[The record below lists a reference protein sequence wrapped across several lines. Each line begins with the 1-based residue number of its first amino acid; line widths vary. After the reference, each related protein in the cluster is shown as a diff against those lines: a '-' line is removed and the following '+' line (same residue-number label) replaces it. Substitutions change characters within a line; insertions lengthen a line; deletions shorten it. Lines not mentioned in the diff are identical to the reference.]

1 MGGRAIFSLLR
12 VLGIVAVLIG
22 GLKGGLA
29 APMTEAERR
38 VALAAL
44 GLEGGDLGQR
54 AQAAFGTDRD
64 TGFGSIRLHRGD
76 GEINAILQNVDGA
89 RGIGRSFDSTSK
101 SLHYGA
107 LSFYR
112 FDSAEERARF
122 LTCAS
127 PRLQRQRNLG
137 IGGVANDDYSC
148 NGNGTS
154 LAASGSTT
162 VSGFRR
168 QDGSIG
174 ANPPV
179 QACVMYRAVGTRFA
193 VGFSVKLSCAAIGDA
208 GGILAAME
216 AGARGAIAA
225 AGPALDRQWADVS
238 APLTA
243 RDRAAVASVD
253 TRSNEGL
260 RKAIAQTP
268 LMWVFQPPA
277 WPQAE
282 FGFEDNDY
290 VRLATS
296 VAGPVRLFRSFYP
309 ARGVSVSLAVLADA
323 QPAQSDPRIECKRAV
338 LGRYLVILTFRGS
351 MNCQSFGGRA
361 AQDVFDALEAA
372 IKAAVGDLP
381 DAPVRGPGAGDGRST
396 VPPPETLMP
405 PIDTSRPEP
414 EATAPPQDPDAPPQ
428 DGFPETDTPEGL
440 PLTPAELA
448 TAAGLAGGAA
458 LIGSLMMLGASG
470 IRREEALEALRE
482 LMRGQLP
489 ADGFAE
495 WRQKYEAMG
504 WRYREENGTAVFD
517 PAEGSRRDDG
527 AVFRNGR
534 WEGGAVPPPSGPV
547 DGDVNARGEVWSS
560 FSGGYVDRRTYD
572 QDMASRADLVRRD
585 AATLKSGQD
594 EDVARLRQTW
604 LDSRRDIAIRQ
615 AQIAEAYRL
624 RGRVDGIL
632 DRLEAD
638 ARKAGDLDLDR
649 MNLIW
654 RMRQRASDLALA
666 PDPSGSVQGLL
677 DLGRTA
683 VAQGREGLQATYTY
697 KDALVDTA
705 LQTGALAADLVAT
718 RGAASAGLASWRGTA
733 AALEKG
739 AGTVEAVVQGI
750 QSGLGSYATGKLI
763 QTGQKAVAEI
773 PAVADL
779 IQKAKQTE
787 VRLWPKSPPGAPA
800 SGTRTWGTGMR
811 AVQQEVE
818 ARAAA
823 KLPAGHPARAIGTIN
838 ETLANAG
845 PRYNARLV
853 NPLARLDPSS
863 PTYGRAVEALTKDP
877 RYLTPQ
883 ARAAADAV
891 RYDLK
896 LRATE
901 RALETV
907 YAKNPKLE
915 GTITGL
921 VNTGSHA
928 LKGPNY
934 RGLPSDIDFAAGHNG
949 TAAGARAAELFKQEF
964 DGALKQ
970 VSRELSETSLGRGN
984 GVSVGT
990 HELKINVYSEA
1001 GGRGAFRSAGGLK
1014 VKDMMN
1020 QTSGSIEK
1028 IDGIRVTHR
1037 LNGSDPVEVGAGTR
1051 WSTGSARDLM
1061 SKDPARLAG
1070 IRAADARQL
1079 ADFRADCLNKYAEEL
1094 GEMTTPG
1101 ERLHQAAKLYRLTRT
1116 MEAKSLEGRPLEA
1129 GGELLDLARSIKTAA
1144 GGMGGAE
1151 QDALAK
1157 QLLEAIRSGQ

>member
-1 MGGRAIFSLLR
+1 MDRRAPLFLLR
-12 VLGIVAVLIG
+12 LLGLLLVLLTGSMPTR
-22 GLKGGLA
+22 A

-64 TGFGSIRLHRGD
+64 KGFGSIRVHRGD
-76 GEINAILQNVDGA
+76 AEINAILQNVDGA
-89 RGIGRSFDSTSK
+89 RGIGRSFDSISR

-112 FDSAEERARF
+112 FDSAEERGRF

-148 NGNGTS
+148 NGNGAS
-154 LAASGSTT
+154 LTASGSTT

-168 QDGSIG
+168 QDGSVG
-174 ANPPV
+174 TNPPV
-179 QACVMYRAVGTRFA
+179 QACVMYRAVGSRFV

-216 AGARGAIAA
+216 AGAKTAIAA
-225 AGPALDRQWADVS
+225 AGPALDRQWSDVA

-243 RDRAAVASVD
+243 RDRAALASVD
-253 TRSNEGL
+253 TRSNDGL
-260 RKAIAQTP
+260 RKAIAQTS
-268 LMWVFQPPA
+268 LMWVFRTPA

-290 VRLATS
+290 AQLATGA
-296 VAGPVRLFRSFYP
+296 AGPVRLFRSFYP
-309 ARGVSVSLAVLADA
+309 AHGVSVSLAILADGQA
-323 QPAQSDPRIECKRAV
+323 AAGDRRIECSRPV

-351 MNCQSFGGRA
+351 MNCQSYGGRA
-361 AQDVFDALEAA
+361 AQDVLDVLEAA
-372 IKAAVGDLP
+372 IKAAVADLP
-381 DAPVRGPGAGDGRST
+381 DTPVRRPGAGDGRPT
-396 VPPPETLMP
+396 VSPPETPMP
-405 PIDTSRPEP
+405 PLDTSRPEP
-414 EATAPPQDPDAPPQ
+414 EATAPPQDTDAPPQ
-428 DGFPETDTPEGL
+428 DGTSETDMPQGL

-448 TAAGLAGGAA
+448 TAAGVAGGAA

-470 IRREEALEALRE
+470 IRREEALEALRD
-482 LMRGQLP
+482 LLRGRLP

-495 WRQKYEAMG
+495 WKQKYEAMG
-504 WRYREENGTAVFD
+504 WHYREQNGTALF
-517 PAEGSRRDDG
+517 E
-527 AVFRNGR
+527 
-534 WEGGAVPPPSGPV
+534 PPESAQRT

-560 FSGGYVDRRTYD
+560 LSGGFVDRRTYD
-572 QDMASRADLVRRD
+572 QDMVSRADLARRD
-585 AATLKSGQD
+585 GAALASGQD
-594 EDVARLRQTW
+594 EDVARLHRTW

-615 AQIAEAYRL
+615 AEIAEAYRV

-632 DRLEAD
+632 DRLEAG
-638 ARKAGDLDLDR
+638 ARQAGELDRDR

-683 VAQGREGLQATYTY
+683 VAQGREGFQQSYTY
-697 KDALVDTA
+697 RDALVDTA
-705 LQTGALAADLVAT
+705 LQTGALAADMVAT
-718 RGAASAGLASWRGTA
+718 RGAASAGLASWRGTT

-739 AGTVEAVVQGI
+739 AGTVEAVVQGV
-750 QSGLGSYATGKLI
+750 QSGLGSYVTGKLI

-779 IQKAKQTE
+779 VQKARQTE
-787 VRLWPKSPPGAPA
+787 VRLWPRSTPA
-800 SGTRTWGTGMR
+800 EPAAGTRTWGTGMR
-811 AVQQEVE
+811 AVQQEIE

-853 NPLARLDPSS
+853 NPHARLDPAT
-863 PTYGRAVEALTKDP
+863 PTYGRAVEALTRDP

-907 YAKNPKLE
+907 YAKNPELR

-928 LKGPNY
+928 LKGSNY
-934 RGLPSDIDFAAGHNG
+934 RGLPSDIDFSAGHNG

-964 DGALKQ
+964 NGALKQ
-970 VSRELSETSLGRGN
+970 VSKDLTETSLGKGH
-984 GVSVGT
+984 GVSVGV

-1051 WSTGSARDLM
+1051 WSTGATRDLL
-1061 SKDPARLAG
+1061 SKDPARLAS

-1116 MEAKSLEGRPLEA
+1116 MEAKSLDGRPLEA
-1129 GGELLDLARSIKTAA
+1129 GGELLDLARTVKTASA
-1144 GGMGGAE
+1144 GMGGAE
-1151 QDALAK
+1151 QDALARR
-1157 QLLEAIRSGQ
+1157 LLESIRSGQ